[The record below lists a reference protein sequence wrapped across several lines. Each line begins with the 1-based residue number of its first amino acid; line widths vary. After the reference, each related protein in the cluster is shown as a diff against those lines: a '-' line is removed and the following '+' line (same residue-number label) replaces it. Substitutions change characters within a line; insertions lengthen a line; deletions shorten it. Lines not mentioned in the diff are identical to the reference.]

1 MMLSQLRLHHFRN
14 YEDIFLSFGD
24 GVHILSGHN
33 AQGKTNILEAILY
46 ISTTRSHRTNNDE
59 DLIKEGQDAFFI
71 KALVEKEN
79 KKEQLSISVN
89 EKGKNL
95 FIYKTPVSRVSD
107 FIGEFNAVMFCPD
120 DMTLFN
126 ASPRVR
132 RRFVDM
138 ELSKVSKTYMATL
151 FVAQKLLKERNAYL
165 KQERLDR
172 DYLEVITSQL
182 IDAQIIVMKQ
192 RYFFLEQLLDKCS
205 EFYQKLSDD
214 KTKLTVD
221 YESCVEFHNDEHIL
235 KAELLEKYRKT
246 MERDILMKVTSI
258 GIHKE
263 DFVFRMDGHE
273 VASYASQGQKRSI
286 LLALKIGMI
295 YMIHDIIKE
304 YPVLLLDDVF
314 SELDF
319 KRRSELLKSLPNEVQ
334 IFISTT
340 DVKEFTDIKTE
351 RCMTIWNVSHG
362 EVIGM

>member
-1 MMLSQLRLHHFRN
+1 MKLSQLRLHHFRN
-14 YEDIFLSFGD
+14 YENLSLSFDD
-24 GVHILSGHN
+24 GIHILSGRN

-59 DLIKEGQDAFFI
+59 DLMKEGQDAFFI
-71 KALVEKEN
+71 KALITKN
-79 KKEQLSISVN
+79 HKKEQLSVSVN

-95 FIYKTPVSRVSD
+95 FVYKTPVSRVSD

-138 ELSKVSKTYMATL
+138 ELSKVSKTYVSTL

-165 KQERLDR
+165 KQNQINK
-172 DYLEVITSQL
+172 DYLEVITTQM

-192 RYFFLEQLLDKCS
+192 RYFFLQQLLEKC
-205 EFYQKLSDD
+205 EQFYKTLSDD
-214 KTKLTVD
+214 ATELSVT
-221 YESCVEFHNDEHIL
+221 YESCVPFHLDEEIL
-235 KAELLEKYRKT
+235 RKELHEKYERT
-246 MERDILMKVTSI
+246 LERDMLLKVTSA

-263 DFVFRMDGHE
+263 DFVFKMNGHD
-273 VASYASQGQKRSI
+273 VANYASQGQKRSI

-319 KRRSELLKSLPNEVQ
+319 KRRNELLKSLPKEVQ

-340 DVKEFTDIKTE
+340 DVKEFTDIETD
-351 RCMTIWNVSHG
+351 RRMTIWNVSQG
-362 EVIGM
+362 TVKGM